1 MRNAAVGYQCPDDAA
16 RDRSVQRPLRN
27 AVGAAVRQSPPWVT
41 GGLLALNIAAYLVT
55 GLTSSAGVD
64 QPEGARLF
72 RDWWL
77 LPAAVHA
84 DDGYYRLLTAAF
96 LHANLLH
103 IAVNMLSLVFIGP
116 TVERFLGPTRYAALY
131 LLGALGSSA
140 AVYAFGA
147 PHQPV
152 VGASGAL
159 FALLGAC
166 LALARRIGL
175 DLQYLVGIVV
185 LNFVLT
191 FSVAG
196 ISKLGHIGGFVT
208 GILVAVAL
216 AGLPRQRRRL
226 AGRAQ
231 ALGLAG
237 VLLLIVLAVAVRT
250 VTFSG

>member
-1 MRNAAVGYQCPDDAA
+1 
-16 RDRSVQRPLRN
+16 
-27 AVGAAVRQSPPWVT
+27 
-41 GGLLALNIAAYLVT
+41 
-55 GLTSSAGVD
+55 
-64 QPEGARLF
+64 
-72 RDWWL
+72 
-77 LPAAVHA
+77 
-84 DDGYYRLLTAAF
+84 
-96 LHANLLH
+96 
-103 IAVNMLSLVFIGP
+103 
-116 TVERFLGPTRYAALY
+116 
-131 LLGALGSSA
+131 
-140 AVYAFGA
+140 
-147 PHQPV
+147 V

-250 VTFSG
+250 VTFSR